1 MNLETI
7 QLDKILVP
15 IDGSK
20 QAFEAAK
27 RAVYIAGLNNAEVTL
42 LCVVDL
48 NKEVAAFEQ
57 VSLSG
62 YVPAELKEGAYQL
75 LAELMHE
82 EIPREVRAKTFVEI
96 GSPSEVIVEVAAREN
111 CDLIVMGRRGFGT
124 FRGLVMGSVSQY
136 VLHHAHCPVLIAHG
150 QKKAAEEKI

>member
-7 QLDKILVP
+7 NLKKILVP
-15 IDGSK
+15 LDGSK
-20 QAFEAAK
+20 QAYEAAK
-27 RAVYIAGLNNAEVTL
+27 RAVYIAGLNEAEVTL

-62 YVPAELKEGAYQL
+62 YVPTELKEGAYKL

-82 EIPREVRAKTFVEI
+82 IPREIKAKTQVEI
-96 GSPSEVIVEVAAREN
+96 GTPAEVIVETAEDGHF
-111 CDLIVMGRRGFGT
+111 DLVVMGSRGFGT
-124 FRGLVMGSVSQY
+124 IKSLLMGSVSQY
-136 VLHHAHCPVLIAHG
+136 VL
-150 QKKAAEEKI
+150 

>member
-15 IDGSK
+15 IDGSR

-27 RAVYIAGLNNAEVTL
+27 RAVYIAGLNHAEVTL

-62 YVPAELKEGAYQL
+62 YVPAELKEGAYNL
-75 LAELMHE
+75 LTELMH
-82 EIPREVRAKTFVEI
+82 EIPREVRAKAQVEV
-96 GSPSEVIVEVAAREN
+96 GTPAEVIVETAQDGGF
-111 CDLIVMGRRGFGT
+111 DLIVMGSRGFGT
-124 FRGLVMGSVSQY
+124 IKSLIMGSVRQY
-136 VLHHAHCPVLIAHG
+136 VLQHAHCPVLVVR
-150 QKKAAEEKI
+150 

>member
-7 QLDKILVP
+7 NLKKILVP
-15 IDGSK
+15 LDGSK
-20 QAFEAAK
+20 QAYEAAK
-27 RAVYIAGLNNAEVTL
+27 RAVYIAGLNEAEVTL

-62 YVPAELKEGAYQL
+62 YVPTELKEGAYKL

-82 EIPREVRAKTFVEI
+82 IPREIKAKTQVEI
-96 GSPSEVIVEVAAREN
+96 GTPAEVIVETAEDGHF
-111 CDLIVMGRRGFGT
+111 DLVVMGSRGFGAIKS
-124 FRGLVMGSVSQY
+124 LLMGSVSQY
-136 VLHHAHCPVLIAHG
+136 VLQHAHCPVLVVR
-150 QKKAAEEKI
+150 

>member
-15 IDGSK
+15 IDGSR

-62 YVPAELKEGAYQL
+62 YVPAELKEGAYNL
-75 LAELMHE
+75 LTELMH
-82 EIPREVRAKTFVEI
+82 EIPREVKAKAKVEV
-96 GSPSEVIVEVAAREN
+96 GTPAEVIVETAQDGEF
-111 CDLIVMGRRGFGT
+111 DLIVMGSRGFGT
-124 FRGLVMGSVSQY
+124 LKSLIMGSVSQY
-136 VLHHAHCPVLIAHG
+136 VLQHAHCPVLVVR
-150 QKKAAEEKI
+150 

>member
-1 MNLETI
+1 MELKT
-7 QLDKILVP
+7 ILVP

-20 QAFEAAK
+20 QAYEAVQT
-27 RAVYIAGLNNAEVTL
+27 AVYMAKLSGAELIL
-42 LCVVDL
+42 LIVVDL

-75 LAELMHE
+75 LAEIMHE
-82 EIPREVRAKTFVEI
+82 EIPREIRARTLVEI
-96 GSPSEVIVEVAAREN
+96 GSPSEVIVEVAAREQ
-111 CDLIVMGRRGFGT
+111 CDLVVMGRRGFGT
-124 FRGLVMGSVSQY
+124 FKGLVMGSVSQY

-150 QKKAAEEKI
+150 QKKDTAGNKE

>member
-62 YVPAELKEGAYQL
+62 YVPAELKEGAYNL
-75 LAELMHE
+75 LTELMH
-82 EIPREVRAKTFVEI
+82 EIPREVKAKAKVEV
-96 GSPSEVIVEVAAREN
+96 GTPAEVIVETAQDGEF
-111 CDLIVMGRRGFGT
+111 DLIVMGSRGFGT
-124 FRGLVMGSVSQY
+124 LKSLIMGSVSQY
-136 VLHHAHCPVLIAHG
+136 VLQHAHCPVLVVR
-150 QKKAAEEKI
+150 

>member
-7 QLDKILVP
+7 NLKKILVP
-15 IDGSK
+15 LDGSK
-20 QAFEAAK
+20 QAYEAAK
-27 RAVYIAGLNNAEVTL
+27 RAVYIAGLNEAEVTF

-62 YVPAELKEGAYQL
+62 YVPTELKEGAYKL

-82 EIPREVRAKTFVEI
+82 IPREIKAKTQVEI
-96 GSPSEVIVEVAAREN
+96 GTPAEVIVETAEDGHF
-111 CDLIVMGRRGFGT
+111 DLVVMGSRGFGAIKS
-124 FRGLVMGSVSQY
+124 LLMGSVSQY
-136 VLHHAHCPVLIAHG
+136 VLQHAHCPVLVVR
-150 QKKAAEEKI
+150 

>member
-62 YVPAELKEGAYQL
+62 YVPSELKEGAYNL
-75 LAELMHE
+75 LTELMH
-82 EIPREVRAKTFVEI
+82 EIPREVKAKAKVEV
-96 GSPSEVIVEVAAREN
+96 GTPAEVIVETAQDGEF
-111 CDLIVMGRRGFGT
+111 DLIVMGSRGFGT
-124 FRGLVMGSVSQY
+124 LKSLIMGSVSQY
-136 VLHHAHCPVLIAHG
+136 VLQHAHCPVLVVR
-150 QKKAAEEKI
+150 

>member
-7 QLDKILVP
+7 NLKKILVP
-15 IDGSK
+15 LDGSK
-20 QAFEAAK
+20 QAYEAAK
-27 RAVYIAGLNNAEVTL
+27 RAVYIAGLNEAEVTL

-62 YVPAELKEGAYQL
+62 YVPTELKEGAYKL

-82 EIPREVRAKTFVEI
+82 SPREIKAKTQVEI
-96 GSPSEVIVEVAAREN
+96 GTPAEVIVETAEDGHF
-111 CDLIVMGRRGFGT
+111 DLVVMGSRGFVAIKS
-124 FRGLVMGSVSQY
+124 LLMGSVSQY
-136 VLHHAHCPVLIAHG
+136 VLQHAHCPVLVVR
-150 QKKAAEEKI
+150 

>member
-1 MNLETI
+1 MELGTI
-7 QLDKILVP
+7 KLNKILVP

-20 QAFEAAK
+20 QAFEAVR
-27 RAVYIAGLNNAEVTL
+27 RAVYIAQLNEAELML

-62 YVPAELKEGAYQL
+62 YVPSELKEGAYQL

-82 EIPREVRAKTFVEI
+82 IPREVRTKSLVEV
-96 GSPSEVIVEVAAREN
+96 GRPSEIIVEKAEEEGY
-111 CDLIVMGRRGFGT
+111 DLIVMGSRGFGT
-124 FRGLVMGSVSQY
+124 FKRLVMGSVSQY
-136 VLHHAHCPVLIAHG
+136 VLQHAHCPVLVVR
-150 QKKAAEEKI
+150 

>member
-1 MNLETI
+1 MDLK
-7 QLDKILVP
+7 KILVP

-20 QAFEAAK
+20 QAY
-27 RAVYIAGLNNAEVTL
+27 RAVKEAVYLAQLSGAEL
-42 LCVVDL
+42 DILIVVDL
-48 NKEVAAFEQ
+48 NKEMAAFEQ

-62 YVPAELKEGAYQL
+62 YVPAELKEGAYKL

-82 EIPREVRAKTFVEI
+82 EIPREVKARTFVEI
-96 GSPSEVIVEVAAREN
+96 GSPSEVIVEVCEREG

-136 VLHHAHCPVLIAHG
+136 VLHHAHCPVLLAQRKG
-150 QKKAAEEKI
+150 TDTVQ

>member
-1 MNLETI
+1 MELR
-7 QLDKILVP
+7 KILVP

-20 QAFEAAK
+20 QAYDAVK
-27 RAVYIAGLNNAEVTL
+27 DAVYLARLSGAEL
-42 LCVVDL
+42 HILIVVDL

-82 EIPREVRAKTFVEI
+82 ELPREVRAKTFVEI

>member
-7 QLDKILVP
+7 NLKKILVP
-15 IDGSK
+15 LDGSK
-20 QAFEAAK
+20 QAYEAAK
-27 RAVYIAGLNNAEVTL
+27 RAVYIAGLNEAEVTL

-62 YVPAELKEGAYQL
+62 YVPTELKEGAYKL

-82 EIPREVRAKTFVEI
+82 IPREIKAKTQVEI
-96 GSPSEVIVEVAAREN
+96 GTPAEVIVETAEDGHF
-111 CDLIVMGRRGFGT
+111 DLVVMGSRGFGT
-124 FRGLVMGSVSQY
+124 IKSLLMGSVSQY
-136 VLHHAHCPVLIAHG
+136 VLQHAHCPVLVVR
-150 QKKAAEEKI
+150 

>member
-7 QLDKILVP
+7 NLKKILVP
-15 IDGSK
+15 LDGSK
-20 QAFEAAK
+20 QAYEAAK
-27 RAVYIAGLNNAEVTL
+27 RAVYIAGLNEAEVTL

-62 YVPAELKEGAYQL
+62 YVPTELKEGAYKL

-82 EIPREVRAKTFVEI
+82 IPREIKAKTQVEI
-96 GSPSEVIVEVAAREN
+96 GTPAEVIVETAEDGHF
-111 CDLIVMGRRGFGT
+111 DLVVMGSRGFGT
-124 FRGLVMGSVSQY
+124 IKSLLLGSVSQY
-136 VLHHAHCPVLIAHG
+136 VL
-150 QKKAAEEKI
+150 